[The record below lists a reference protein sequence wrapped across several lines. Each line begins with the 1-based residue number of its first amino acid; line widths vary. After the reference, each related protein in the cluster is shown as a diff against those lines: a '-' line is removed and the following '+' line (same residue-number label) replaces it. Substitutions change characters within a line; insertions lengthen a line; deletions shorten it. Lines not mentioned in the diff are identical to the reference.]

1 MKKILTTL
9 AVAAAMATSAFAQT
23 APSRIAVFNVQKVLG
38 DSAAGK
44 AAFDRLKK
52 MQDERAGKVQK
63 MQEEVQ
69 ALDQQLNQK
78 KLSLTEDKFADL
90 KKQSDDKKIALQR
103 YAQDADREMQDA
115 RDQALADMEKQLVPV
130 INAIG
135 KEMGFAVIFNR
146 LESGI
151 VYASDAVDITDVII
165 KRYDEA
171 VKK

>member
-1 MKKILTTL
+1 M
-9 AVAAAMATSAFAQT
+9 
-23 APSRIAVFNVQKVLG
+23 QKVLG

-44 AAFDRLKK
+44 AAYDRLKK

-78 KLSLTEDKFADL
+78 KLSLSEDKFADL

-103 YAQDADREMQDA
+103 YAQDADREMTDA
-115 RDQALADMEKQLVPV
+115 RDAALADMEKQLVPV

-146 LESGI
+146 MESGI